1 MTFLFRLLSRLP
13 LVALHILGALAGRL
27 TYLGSPSYRRH
38 LQENLGRAL
47 PDGRRL
53 HGEAAAAAGRQMLE
67 IPYIWLRPQE
77 QVLGLAKQVSGW
89 ELAEAARAR
98 GEGIL
103 FLTPHL
109 GCFEITAQYIAARMP
124 ITVLYRPPRQ
134 EWLQPLMEQ
143 GRGGGKVGLA
153 AADLGGV
160 RLLMRALK
168 RHEAIGLLPDQVPG
182 KGEGIWADF
191 FGRPAYTMTLA
202 ARLSEMPRTAV
213 IFVYAERLAGARGF
227 HLVFVAPPVP
237 VAGSLAERVQAINH
251 CVEDLIRR
259 CPAQY
264 LWGYN
269 RYKQPAQPRVPS
281 GQGNGSEG

>member
-1 MTFLFRLLSRLP
+1 MLTTLFRFLSRFP
-13 LVALHILGALAGRL
+13 LAVLHPLGAVLGRL
-27 TYLGSPSYRRH
+27 TYLASLTYRRH
-38 LQENLGRAL
+38 LRENLAGAL
-47 PDGRRL
+47 PGSEKLR
-53 HGEAAAAAGRQMLE
+53 GVAAAQAGRQMLE
-67 IPYIWLRPQE
+67 IPFVWLRPRE
-77 QVLGLAKQVSGW
+77 EVLALAKEVTGW
-89 ELAEAARAR
+89 ELAEAAHGR

-124 ITVLYRPPRQ
+124 ITVLYRAPKQ
-134 EWLQPLMEQ
+134 TWLQPLMEQ
-143 GRGGGKVGLA
+143 GRGGGNVKLA

-160 RLLMRALK
+160 RQLMRAL
-168 RHEAIGLLPDQVPG
+168 RQHQAIGLLPDQVPG
-182 KGEGIWADF
+182 RGEGTWADF

-213 IFVYAERLAGARGF
+213 IFVYAERLAGAQGF
-227 HLVFVAPPVP
+227 RVTFLAPPVA
-237 VAGSLAERVQAINH
+237 VSGNLGQRVQAINA

-269 RYKQPAQPRVPS
+269 RYKRPS
-281 GQGNGSEG
+281 GAEPPDPTESEA

>member
-1 MTFLFRLLSRLP
+1 MLTTLFRFLSRFP
-13 LVALHILGALAGRL
+13 LAVLHPLGAVLGWL
-27 TYLGSPSYRRH
+27 TYLASPTYRRH
-38 LQENLGRAL
+38 LRENLARAL
-47 PDGRRL
+47 PGSDRL
-53 HGEAAAAAGRQMLE
+53 RGVAAAQAGRQMLE
-67 IPYIWLRPQE
+67 IPFVWLRPRE
-77 QVLGLAKQVSGW
+77 EVLALAKEVTGW

-124 ITVLYRPPRQ
+124 ITVLYRAPKQ
-134 EWLQPLMEQ
+134 TWLQPLMEQ
-143 GRGGGKVGLA
+143 GRGGGNVKLA

-160 RLLMRALK
+160 RQLMRAL
-168 RHEAIGLLPDQVPG
+168 RQHQAIGLLPDQVPG
-182 KGEGIWADF
+182 RGEGTWADF

-213 IFVYAERLAGARGF
+213 IFVYAERLSGAQGF
-227 HLVFVAPPVP
+227 RVTFLAPPVA
-237 VAGSLAERVQAINH
+237 VSGNLGQRVQAINA

-269 RYKQPAQPRVPS
+269 RYKRPS
-281 GQGNGSEG
+281 GAEPPDPTESEA

>member
-1 MTFLFRLLSRLP
+1 MLTTLFRFLSRFP
-13 LVALHILGALAGRL
+13 LAVLHPLGAVLGWL
-27 TYLGSPSYRRH
+27 TYLASPTYRRH
-38 LQENLGRAL
+38 LRENLAGAL
-47 PDGRRL
+47 PGSERL
-53 HGEAAAAAGRQMLE
+53 RGVAAAQAGRQMLE
-67 IPYIWLRPQE
+67 IPFVWLRPRE
-77 QVLGLAKQVSGW
+77 EVLALAKEVTGW
-89 ELAEAARAR
+89 ELAEAAHGR

-124 ITVLYRPPRQ
+124 ITVLYRAPKQ
-134 EWLQPLMEQ
+134 TWLQPLMEQ
-143 GRGGGKVGLA
+143 GRGGGNVKLA

-160 RLLMRALK
+160 RQLMRAL
-168 RHEAIGLLPDQVPG
+168 RQHEAIGLLPDQVPG
-182 KGEGIWADF
+182 RGEGTWADF

-213 IFVYAERLAGARGF
+213 IFVYAERLSGAEGF
-227 HLVFVAPPVP
+227 RVTFLAPPVA
-237 VAGSLAERVQAINH
+237 VSGNLGQRVQAINA

-269 RYKQPAQPRVPS
+269 RYKRPS
-281 GQGNGSEG
+281 GAEPPDPTESEA

>member
-1 MTFLFRLLSRLP
+1 MLTTLFRFLSRFP
-13 LVALHILGALAGRL
+13 LAVLHPLGAVLGRL
-27 TYLGSPSYRRH
+27 TYLASPTYRRH
-38 LQENLGRAL
+38 LRENLAGAL
-47 PDGRRL
+47 PGSERL
-53 HGEAAAAAGRQMLE
+53 RGVAAAQAGRQMLE
-67 IPYIWLRPQE
+67 IPFVWLRPRE
-77 QVLGLAKQVSGW
+77 EVLALAKEVTGW
-89 ELAEAARAR
+89 ELAEAAHGR

-124 ITVLYRPPRQ
+124 ITVLYRAPKQ
-134 EWLQPLMEQ
+134 TWLQPLMEQ
-143 GRGGGKVGLA
+143 GRGGGNVKLA

-160 RLLMRALK
+160 RQLMRAL
-168 RHEAIGLLPDQVPG
+168 RQHQAIGLLPDQVPG
-182 KGEGIWADF
+182 RGEGTWADF

-213 IFVYAERLAGARGF
+213 IFVYAERLSGAQGF
-227 HLVFVAPPVP
+227 RVTFLAPPVA
-237 VAGSLAERVQAINH
+237 VSGNLGQRVQAINA

-269 RYKQPAQPRVPS
+269 RYKRPS
-281 GQGNGSEG
+281 GAEPPDPTESEA

>member
-1 MTFLFRLLSRLP
+1 LLTTLFRFLSRFP
-13 LVALHILGALAGRL
+13 LAVLHPLGAVLGWL
-27 TYLGSPSYRRH
+27 TYLASPTYRRH
-38 LQENLGRAL
+38 LRENLAGAL
-47 PDGRRL
+47 PGSERL
-53 HGEAAAAAGRQMLE
+53 RGVAAAQAGRQMLE
-67 IPYIWLRPQE
+67 IPFVWLRPRE
-77 QVLGLAKQVSGW
+77 EVLALAKEVTGW
-89 ELAEAARAR
+89 ELAEAAHGR

-124 ITVLYRPPRQ
+124 ITVLYRAPKQ
-134 EWLQPLMEQ
+134 TWLQPLMEQ
-143 GRGGGKVGLA
+143 GRGGGNVKLA

-160 RLLMRALK
+160 RQLMRAL
-168 RHEAIGLLPDQVPG
+168 RQHQAIGLLPDQVPG
-182 KGEGIWADF
+182 RGEGTWADF

-213 IFVYAERLAGARGF
+213 IFVYAERLAGAQGF
-227 HLVFVAPPVP
+227 RVTFLAPPVA
-237 VAGSLAERVQAINH
+237 VSGNLGQRVQAINA

-269 RYKQPAQPRVPS
+269 RYKRPS
-281 GQGNGSEG
+281 GAEPPDPTESEA

>member
-1 MTFLFRLLSRLP
+1 MLTTLFRFLSRFP
-13 LVALHILGALAGRL
+13 LAVLHPLGAVLGRL
-27 TYLGSPSYRRH
+27 TYLASLTYRRH
-38 LQENLGRAL
+38 LRENLAGAL
-47 PDGRRL
+47 PGSEKLR
-53 HGEAAAAAGRQMLE
+53 GVAAAQAGRQMLE
-67 IPYIWLRPQE
+67 IPFVWLRPRE
-77 QVLGLAKQVSGW
+77 EVLALAKEVTGW
-89 ELAEAARAR
+89 ELAEAAHAR

-124 ITVLYRPPRQ
+124 ITVLYRAPKQ
-134 EWLQPLMEQ
+134 TWLQPLMEQ
-143 GRGGGKVGLA
+143 GRGGGNVKLA

-160 RLLMRALK
+160 RQLMRAL
-168 RHEAIGLLPDQVPG
+168 RQHEAIGLLPDQVPG
-182 KGEGIWADF
+182 RGEGTWADF

-213 IFVYAERLAGARGF
+213 IFVYAERLAGAQGF
-227 HLVFVAPPVP
+227 RVTFLAPPVA
-237 VAGSLAERVQAINH
+237 VSGNLGQRVQAINA

-269 RYKQPAQPRVPS
+269 RYKRPS
-281 GQGNGSEG
+281 GAEPPDPTESEA

>member
-1 MTFLFRLLSRLP
+1 MLTTLFRFLSRFP
-13 LVALHILGALAGRL
+13 LAVLHPLGAVLGWL
-27 TYLGSPSYRRH
+27 TYLASPTYRRH
-38 LQENLGRAL
+38 LRENLAGAL
-47 PDGRRL
+47 PGSERL
-53 HGEAAAAAGRQMLE
+53 RGVAAAQAGRQMLE
-67 IPYIWLRPQE
+67 IPFVWLRPRE
-77 QVLGLAKQVSGW
+77 EVLALAKEVTGW
-89 ELAEAARAR
+89 ELAEAAHGR

-124 ITVLYRPPRQ
+124 ITVLYRAPKQ
-134 EWLQPLMEQ
+134 TWLQPLMEQ
-143 GRGGGKVGLA
+143 GRGGGNVKLA

-160 RLLMRALK
+160 RQLMRAL
-168 RHEAIGLLPDQVPG
+168 RQHQAIGLLPDQVPG
-182 KGEGIWADF
+182 RGEGTWADF

-213 IFVYAERLAGARGF
+213 IFVYAERLAGAQGF
-227 HLVFVAPPVP
+227 RVTFLAPPVA
-237 VAGSLAERVQAINH
+237 VSGNLGQRVQAINA

-269 RYKQPAQPRVPS
+269 RYKRPS
-281 GQGNGSEG
+281 GAEPPDPTESEA

>member
-1 MTFLFRLLSRLP
+1 MLTTLFRFLSRFP
-13 LVALHILGALAGRL
+13 LAVLHPLGAVLGRL
-27 TYLGSPSYRRH
+27 TYLASPTYRRH
-38 LQENLGRAL
+38 LRENLAAAL
-47 PDGRRL
+47 PGSERL
-53 HGEAAAAAGRQMLE
+53 RGVAAAQAGRQMLE
-67 IPYIWLRPQE
+67 IPFVWLRPRE
-77 QVLGLAKQVSGW
+77 EVLALAKEVTGW
-89 ELAEAARAR
+89 ELAEAAHGR

-124 ITVLYRPPRQ
+124 ITVLYRAPKQ
-134 EWLQPLMEQ
+134 TWLQPLMEQ
-143 GRGGGKVGLA
+143 GRGGGNVKLA

-160 RLLMRALK
+160 RQLMRAL
-168 RHEAIGLLPDQVPG
+168 RQHQAIGLLPDQVPG
-182 KGEGIWADF
+182 RGEGTWADF

-213 IFVYAERLAGARGF
+213 IFVYAERLSGAQGF
-227 HLVFVAPPVP
+227 RVTFLAPPVA
-237 VAGSLAERVQAINH
+237 VSGNLGQRVQAINA

-269 RYKQPAQPRVPS
+269 RYKRPS
-281 GQGNGSEG
+281 GAEPPDPTESEA

>member
-1 MTFLFRLLSRLP
+1 
-13 LVALHILGALAGRL
+13 
-27 TYLGSPSYRRH
+27 
-38 LQENLGRAL
+38 
-47 PDGRRL
+47 
-53 HGEAAAAAGRQMLE
+53 
-67 IPYIWLRPQE
+67 
-77 QVLGLAKQVSGW
+77 
-89 ELAEAARAR
+89 
-98 GEGIL
+98 
-103 FLTPHL
+103 
-109 GCFEITAQYIAARMP
+109 
-124 ITVLYRPPRQ
+124 
-134 EWLQPLMEQ
+134 MEQ
-143 GRGGGKVGLA
+143 GRGGGNVSLA

-182 KGEGIWADF
+182 RGEGIWADF

-237 VAGSLAERVQAINH
+237 VAGSLAERVQAINL

-269 RYKQPAQPRVPS
+269 RYKQPAQPRMPS
-281 GQGNGSEG
+281 DLGERQ

>member
-1 MTFLFRLLSRLP
+1 MLTTLFRFLSRFP
-13 LVALHILGALAGRL
+13 LAVLHPLGAVLGRL
-27 TYLGSPSYRRH
+27 TYLASPTYRRH
-38 LQENLGRAL
+38 LRENLARAL
-47 PDGRRL
+47 PGSERL
-53 HGEAAAAAGRQMLE
+53 RGVAAAQAGRQMLE
-67 IPYIWLRPQE
+67 IPFVWLRPRE
-77 QVLGLAKQVSGW
+77 EVLALAKEVTGW
-89 ELAEAARAR
+89 ELAEAAHGR

-124 ITVLYRPPRQ
+124 ITVLYRAPKQ
-134 EWLQPLMEQ
+134 TWLQPLMEQ
-143 GRGGGKVGLA
+143 GRGGGNVKLA

-160 RLLMRALK
+160 RQLMRAL
-168 RHEAIGLLPDQVPG
+168 RQHEAIGLLPDQVPG
-182 KGEGIWADF
+182 RGEGTWADF

-213 IFVYAERLAGARGF
+213 IFVYAERLAGAQGF
-227 HLVFVAPPVP
+227 RVTFLAPPVA
-237 VAGSLAERVQAINH
+237 VSGNLGQRVQAINA

-269 RYKQPAQPRVPS
+269 RYKRPS
-281 GQGNGSEG
+281 GAEPPDPTESEA

>member
-1 MTFLFRLLSRLP
+1 MLTTLFRFLSRFP
-13 LVALHILGALAGRL
+13 LAVLHPLGAVLGRL
-27 TYLGSPSYRRH
+27 TYLASPTYRRH
-38 LQENLGRAL
+38 LRENLARAL
-47 PDGRRL
+47 PGSERL
-53 HGEAAAAAGRQMLE
+53 RGVAAAQAGRQMLE
-67 IPYIWLRPQE
+67 IPFVWLRPRE
-77 QVLGLAKQVSGW
+77 EVLALAKEVTGW
-89 ELAEAARAR
+89 ELAEAAHGR

-124 ITVLYRPPRQ
+124 ITVLYRAPKQ
-134 EWLQPLMEQ
+134 TWLQPLMEQ
-143 GRGGGKVGLA
+143 GRGGGNVKLA

-160 RLLMRALK
+160 RQLMRAL
-168 RHEAIGLLPDQVPG
+168 RQHQAIGLLPDQVPG
-182 KGEGIWADF
+182 RGEGTWADF

-213 IFVYAERLAGARGF
+213 IFVYAERLAGAQGF
-227 HLVFVAPPVP
+227 RVTFLAPPVA
-237 VAGSLAERVQAINH
+237 VSGNLGQRVQAINA

-269 RYKQPAQPRVPS
+269 RYKRPS
-281 GQGNGSEG
+281 GAEPPDPTESEA